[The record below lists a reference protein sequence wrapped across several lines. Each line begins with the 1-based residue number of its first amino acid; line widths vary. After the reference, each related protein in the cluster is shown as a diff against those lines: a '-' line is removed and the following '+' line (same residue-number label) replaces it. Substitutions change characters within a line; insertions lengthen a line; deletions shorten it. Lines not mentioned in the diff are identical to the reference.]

1 MIKKDATIPLPN
13 FDLNYLTIV
22 FIIQFRE
29 RAIQFLHLVLIL
41 DSGNENSKIV
51 NLELFNS
58 ISLE

>member
-41 DSGNENSKIV
+41 DSGNENSKNGIIQT
-51 NLELFNS
+51 F
-58 ISLE
+58 